1 MGRII
6 RRTVTITISESWT
19 IVWTDD
25 VRADET
31 SQAQVTTIVQGQPKT
46 QEEADKTILP
56 SVTTGAATDA
66 QPTDVSP
73 KSGAGSQR
81 KRRRRVA
88 E

>member
-19 IVWTDD
+19 ITWTTDD
-25 VRADET
+25 T
-31 SQAQVTTIVQGQPKT
+31 SPPQATTIVQAQPKT
-46 QEEADKTILP
+46 EEEPDETIVP
-56 SVTTGAATDA
+56 AVTTVIVTDA
-66 QPTDVSP
+66 QPNDVSP

-81 KRRRRVA
+81 KRSCRRRAA